1 MTRPKRIATAIPAIA
16 PVERLVDS
24 DDWLAAAAEA
34 VAAAEEE
41 GVEDVARLDVTVKTD
56 GRVDVELVVLEV
68 LDVVGRTD

>member
-1 MTRPKRIATAIPAIA
+1 MA
-16 PVERLVDS
+16 PVDNPVDS

-41 GVEDVARLDVTVKTD
+41 VEDEVARVDVTVSTVLED
-56 GRVDVELVVLEV
+56 DEGRTLEV